1 MPVCKQDE
9 TLRALA
15 LLEDYHAKLSTVPD
29 NDLQVVMKIVISVFK
44 SRLFQ
49 ALVDIQ
55 EFYELALQDE
65 SHSVTDEDISIAQK
79 YIMDQFDAKVGL
91 NDLNFQPLETEC
103 QRDYKKKEFVDISC
117 QINGLSGHT
126 GNQSCGDATEQESNL
141 ETDDE
146 TEYWE
151 YDKITVERGS
161 GGLGFSI
168 AGGVDSESLVLVT
181 RVSPDIGA
189 TGLRANDIILKV
201 NDQSL
206 EHVPHSFAVA
216 ALKNA
221 GDIVTL
227 HVKRRKKDAFV
238 EPEKSYT
245 VTEIELEKE
254 DGGFGFTIAG
264 GVGNVHLPGDSGVY
278 VTKILEG
285 GAAHKDSRIEVGDK
299 LIAVKNTLNGDVDL
313 ENVTHEEAVA
323 ALKETGDKVTLVI
336 VKESLS
342 MRYIKPKIPIKSSIS
357 SKSSSENISLMLEKV
372 ATIRRS
378 DEGLGFNIVGGEDKE
393 GIFISYVAPGSPA
406 DQNGILEPGDR
417 ILSVNAI
424 DMLNATHDDAAIAL
438 KGDGPIVTI
447 VAQQRPEEYHRLQIK
462 LADIKEQIMK
472 KAIVSSSTLPRPSQK
487 LQLFVRALFDYDP
500 NRDDGLPSRG
510 ISFTYGS
517 ILHILNANDDEWWQA
532 KKLVPAGEEDRIGIV
547 PSKKRWE
554 RKQKS
559 RDRTVKFQ
567 GHVPVLIDKTST
579 LEKKKKNFAL
589 SRMFPFMRSKAD
601 RLECTGTDQD
611 HYMLCYT
618 HEDPTSEGINLS
630 SISIIELLVE
640 EPTLPYESVVKKT
653 LNYSR
658 PVIVVGIYKDKI
670 NDHLISEYP
679 EEFGSCV
686 PHTSREIRHGE
697 VDGVHYHFI
706 KSREQ
711 MERDIKEH
719 LFIEAGQ
726 FNDNLYGTSL
736 ASVQEVAEQNK
747 HCILDVSSNA
757 IKRLQAA
764 DLYPITIFIKASSLD
779 FIMKIS
785 DKMTE
790 DRAKKIYDQEMKV
803 EQDYNEYLTAIIKG
817 DSFEDIFE
825 KVKNVIDEHSGPDVW
840 LPNKDLTI

>member
-15 LLEDYHAKLSTVPD
+15 LLEDYQAKLSSVP
-29 NDLQVVMKIVISVFK
+29 NSDLQVVMQLVIGTFK

-49 ALVDIQ
+49 ALIDIQ

-65 SHSVTDEDISIAQK
+65 TNSVTDEELSIAQK
-79 YIMDQFDAKVGL
+79 FIMDQLDNKMKM
-91 NDLNFQPLETEC
+91 NDIDLEPLETEC
-103 QRDYKKKEFVDISC
+103 QQDYKKKQLVDISC
-117 QINGLSGHT
+117 QINRSIEHN
-126 GNQSCGDATEQESNL
+126 GNHSFGDATEQESNL

-146 TEYWE
+146 MENWE
-151 YDKITVERGS
+151 YDTIIVERRS

-201 NDQSL
+201 NDISL
-206 EHVPHSFAVA
+206 ENVPHNYAVT

-221 GDIVTL
+221 GDVVTL
-227 HVKRRKKDAFV
+227 YLKRRKK
-238 EPEKSYT
+238 ESYDESDNSYSIK
-245 VTEIELEKE
+245 EIGLKKI
-254 DGGFGFTIAG
+254 DGGLGFTIAG
-264 GVGNVHLPGDSGVY
+264 GVGNVHLPGDNGVY

-285 GAAHKDSRIEVGDK
+285 GSAHNDGRLQVGDK
-299 LIAVKNTLNGDVDL
+299 LIAVKNTLKGNINL

-323 ALKETGDKVTLVI
+323 ALKDTGELVTLVI
-336 VKESLS
+336 IKNSLDLHYKKAKS
-342 MRYIKPKIPIKSSIS
+342 KIDLSLKSSH
-357 SKSSSENISLMLEKV
+357 ENISVLHEKI

-378 DEGLGFNIVGGEDKE
+378 EEGLGFNIVGGEDKE
-393 GIFISYVAPGSPA
+393 GIFISYIAPGSPA

-424 DMLNATHDDAAIAL
+424 DMVNATHDEAAIAL

-447 VAQQRPEEYHRLQIK
+447 VAQPRPEEYHLLQIK
-462 LADIKEQIMK
+462 LAVLKEQMMK
-472 KAIVSSSTLPRPSQK
+472 KALVTSNTLPRPSKKQ
-487 LQLFVRALFDYDP
+487 QFIVRALYDYDP
-500 NRDDGLPSRG
+500 NRDDGLPGRG

-517 ILHILNANDDEWWQA
+517 VLNVINANDDEWWQA
-532 KKLVPAGEEDRIGIV
+532 KKLLPFGEEDLIGII

-554 RKQKS
+554 RKQKL

-567 GHVPVLIDKTST
+567 GHVPVLIDKTTT
-579 LEKKKKNFAL
+579 LEKKKKNFTL
-589 SRMFPFMRSKAD
+589 SRMFPFMRSKVD
-601 RLECTGTDQD
+601 RLECTGSDQD

-618 HEDPTSEGINLS
+618 HEDPTSDGINLS
-630 SISIIELLVE
+630 SISVIELLVE
-640 EPTLPYESVVKKT
+640 EPSLPYESVVKKSIT
-653 LNYSR
+653 YSR
-658 PVIVVGIYKDKI
+658 PVIIVGIYKDRI
-670 NDHLISEYP
+670 NDNLISEYP
-679 EEFGSCV
+679 DEFGSCV
-686 PHTSREIRHGE
+686 PHTSREIRPGE

-711 MERDIKEH
+711 MERDIKNH

-736 ASVQEVAEQNK
+736 ASVQEVAEQGK

-757 IKRLQAA
+757 IKRLQTAN
-764 DLYPITIFIKASSLD
+764 LHPITIFIKAPSLD
-779 FIMKIS
+779 FIMRIS

-790 DRAKKIYDQEMKV
+790 ERAKKIYDQEIKV
-803 EQDYNEYLTAIIKG
+803 EQDYSEYLT
-817 DSFEDIFE
+817 EY
-825 KVKNVIDEHSGPDVW
+825 
-840 LPNKDLTI
+840 

>member
-1 MPVCKQDE
+1 MPACKQDE

-15 LLEDYHAKLSTVPD
+15 LLEDYHAKLSSVPD
-29 NDLQVVMKIVISVFK
+29 NDLQVVMQLVIGVFK

-91 NDLNFQPLETEC
+91 SDLSFQPLETEC
-103 QRDYKKKEFVDISC
+103 HRDYKKKELVDISC
-117 QINGLSGHT
+117 QINGLSGHN
-126 GNQSCGDATEQESNL
+126 GSQSCGDATEQESNL

-151 YDKITVERGS
+151 YDKITVERRS

-189 TGLRANDIILKV
+189 SGLRANDIILKV

-206 EHVPHSFAVA
+206 EHVPHSFAVS

-254 DGGFGFTIAG
+254 DGGLGFTIAG
-264 GVGNVHLPGDSGVY
+264 GVGNVHLPGDNGVY

-285 GAAHKDSRIEVGDK
+285 GAAHKDGRMEVGDK
-299 LIAVKNTLNGDVDL
+299 LIAVKNTLNGNVDL
-313 ENVTHEEAVA
+313 ENVTHEEAVT
-323 ALKETGDKVTLVI
+323 ALKETGETVILVI
-336 VKESLS
+336 VKESLN
-342 MRYIKPKIPIKSSIS
+342 MRYIKPKIPIKSSVS
-357 SKSSSENISLMLEKV
+357 SKSSSEKISLLREKV

-378 DEGLGFNIVGGEDKE
+378 EEGLGFNIVGGEDKE
-393 GIFISYVAPGSPA
+393 GIFISYIAPGSPA

-447 VAQQRPEEYHRLQIK
+447 VAQQRPEEYHKLQIK
-462 LADIKEQIMK
+462 LAELKEQIMK
-472 KAIVSSSTLPRPSQK
+472 KAMMSSNTLPKPSQK

-611 HYMLCYT
+611 Q
-618 HEDPTSEGINLS
+618 
-630 SISIIELLVE
+630 
-640 EPTLPYESVVKKT
+640 EPTLPYESVIKKT
-653 LNYSR
+653 INYSR

-711 MERDIKEH
+711 MERDIKDH

-764 DLYPITIFIKASSLD
+764 NLYPITIFIRASSLD
-779 FIMKIS
+779 FIMNIS

-803 EQDYNEYLTAIIKG
+803 EQDYSEYLTAIVKG

-825 KVKNVIDEHSGPDVW
+825 KVKNVIDEHGGPDIW
-840 LPNKDLTI
+840 LPNKDHII